1 MKKIQPRFGLFF
13 PLSTVKRA
21 IQRATAS
28 SLRRSASPL
37 PSGVPAGDSD
47 GRGTR
52 LHGGWALY
60 SGRCR
65 FASFYLPATAV
76 GSSSRV
82 RSLLRFSSGGGGI
95 DAISGEGHR
104 RLLLLF
110 VLSVENVDDG
120 VFCRG
125 QEVRLGFLSPK

>member
-1 MKKIQPRFGLFF
+1 MVMGGVSGSMADGMCIVVDVGL
-13 PLSTVKRA
+13 VA
-21 IQRATAS
+21 CIYWC
-28 SLRRSASPL
+28 RRS
-37 PSGVPAGDSD
+37 
-47 GRGTR
+47 GR
-52 LHGGWALY
+52 
-60 SGRCR
+60 
-65 FASFYLPATAV
+65 P
-76 GSSSRV
+76 SRV